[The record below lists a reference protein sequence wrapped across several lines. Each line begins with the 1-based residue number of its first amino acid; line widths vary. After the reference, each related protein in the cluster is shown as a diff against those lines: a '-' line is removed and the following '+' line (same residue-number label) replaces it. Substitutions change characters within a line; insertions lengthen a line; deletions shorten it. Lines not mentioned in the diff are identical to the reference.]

1 MKRVLVVEDSPTQA
15 AELRLVLESAGFEV
29 ASAPD
34 GEKGFEALQAS
45 RFDLV
50 ISDIVM
56 PGISGYELCRRIK
69 TDPLRRDVPV
79 VLLTTLT
86 DPLDIIQGLECDA
99 DNFITKPYEGEY
111 LLARV
116 GMLLENKRLRIE
128 GKLKIG
134 VEVYFLGRKFTVT
147 SDKEQILDLL
157 ITTFE
162 DIVRTN
168 RQLQAKQEELAR
180 AKAQIE
186 AYARRLEGEV
196 SVTAEKYR
204 YLMDHA
210 NDLIF
215 IIDANRRILDI
226 NGRVE
231 EVLGR
236 TRKELL
242 GRDCMD
248 LVPTEERKESIGTLG
263 ELLERGGSQF
273 VERHLICR
281 QGVSIPVEIA
291 ASVVDFTGERTILAI
306 ARDISERKRGEEALR
321 MTEAQLRQAQKLEAI
336 GRLAG
341 GVAHDFNNLLTVM
354 SGYSDLLLMRLPIED
369 ANRREIEEIKKAAM
383 RASGLTRQL
392 LAFSR
397 KQVLQPVAVDLNAVV
412 IDLERMLRRLIGED
426 IQFATQLGSGIGRV
440 LADPSQ
446 VEQVIMNLVVNAR
459 DAMPKGGRIVL
470 GTGETHLGPSR
481 VYEGEPGRP
490 GPYVRLSVSDTG
502 CGMSEEIRAHIFE
515 PFFTT
520 KEAGKGTG
528 LGLSTVYGIV
538 RQSGGCIEIDSAPGK
553 GSTFHIYLPQTTAAP
568 MANGEGKRNGD
579 AAGGGETVLL
589 AEDEELVRDVTR
601 QMLEMSGYTVLV
613 AKNGEEAL
621 ELCERHPEPIHLMV
635 TDVVMPNLNGPDLAA
650 RVKSIRPKMGVIFL
664 SGYSSM
670 MGEVA
675 FPTPEAHFL
684 QKPFSPD
691 ALIAKVREVL
701 DAGR

>member
-29 ASAPD
+29 ESAPD
-34 GEKGFEALQAS
+34 GEKGFELLQAS
-45 RFDLV
+45 KFDLV

-56 PGISGYELCRRIK
+56 PGISGYDLCRRIK
-69 TDPLRRDVPV
+69 SDLSRREVPV
-79 VLLTTLT
+79 VLLTTLS
-86 DPLDIIQGLECDA
+86 DPLDIIQGLECGA
-99 DNFITKPYEGEY
+99 DNFITKPYEGDY
-111 LLARV
+111 LLSRV
-116 GMLLENKRLRIE
+116 GTLMENKRLRNE
-128 GKLKIG
+128 GKLKVG
-134 VEVYFLGRKFTVT
+134 VEVLFLGRKFTVT

-196 SVTAEKYR
+196 TVTAEKYR

-210 NDLIF
+210 NDLIL
-215 IIDANRRILDI
+215 IVDSGRRILEI

-236 TRKELL
+236 SRKELL
-242 GRDCMD
+242 GRDCLD
-248 LVPTEERKESIGTLG
+248 LIAPEEREESVRTFK

-273 VERHLICR
+273 VERHMTR
-281 QGVSIPVEIA
+281 RRGDPIPVEIA
-291 ASVVDFTGERTILAI
+291 ASVVDFTGEQRAILAI

-321 MTEAQLRQAQKLEAI
+321 ATEAQLRQAQKLEAI

-354 SGYSDLLLMRLPIED
+354 SGYSDLLLLRLPPED
-369 ANRREIEEIKKAAM
+369 ANRREIEEVKKAAM

-459 DAMPKGGRIVL
+459 DAMPQGGRVVL

-481 VYEGEPGRP
+481 VYEGEPVRP

-553 GSTFHIYLPQTTAAP
+553 GSTFHIYLPQTAAVP
-568 MANGEGKRNGD
+568 TANGEGKRDG
-579 AAGGGETVLL
+579 AASGGGETVLL

-601 QMLEMSGYTVLV
+601 QMLEMSGYRVLV
-613 AKNGEEAL
+613 AKNGQEAL

-635 TDVVMPNLNGPDLAA
+635 TDVVMPNL
-650 RVKSIRPKMGVIFL
+650 
-664 SGYSSM
+664 
-670 MGEVA
+670 
-675 FPTPEAHFL
+675 
-684 QKPFSPD
+684 
-691 ALIAKVREVL
+691 
-701 DAGR
+701 